1 MAWKGA
7 ETQKVLAGKEQGR
20 RWGLAPLGG
29 RRVGLAR
36 GSQPGLSG
44 ALFLPLFPTMA
55 EQGLRAPAERG
66 LQPGGPHA
74 PLTCLLRGLGR
85 GWGGELGD

>member
-44 ALFLPLFPTMA
+44 ALFPPLFPTH
-55 EQGLRAPAERG
+55 G
-66 LQPGGPHA
+66 
-74 PLTCLLRGLGR
+74 
-85 GWGGELGD
+85 